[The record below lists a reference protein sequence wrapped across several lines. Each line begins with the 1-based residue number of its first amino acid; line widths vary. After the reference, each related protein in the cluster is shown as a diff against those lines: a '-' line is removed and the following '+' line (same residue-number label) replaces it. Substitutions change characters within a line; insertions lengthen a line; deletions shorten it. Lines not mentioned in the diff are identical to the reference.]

1 MSAAIRLVPVSYREW
16 VGPPPGWWVLSV
28 LFSLSWL
35 VAIGFYLGPL
45 AGILGLLGAQG
56 LVTLV
61 LLGTAVRLRLDGT
74 ELRVGRAVL
83 DLAYVS
89 AVRGLD
95 VQATAA
101 RTGPEADARAH
112 LVLRPYAKTAVELTL
127 DDPADPV
134 PYWVVST
141 RRPTQLAEAVAV
153 ALTEAIP
160 RRSA

>member
-1 MSAAIRLVPVSYREW
+1 MSYREW
-16 VGPPPGWWVLSV
+16 VGPPPSWWVLSI

-45 AGILGLLGAQG
+45 AGALGLLGAQAV
-56 LVTLV
+56 VTGV

-74 ELRVGRAVL
+74 ELTVGRAVL

-89 AVRGLD
+89 AVHGLD
-95 VQATAA
+95 VEATET
-101 RTGPEADARAH
+101 RTGPDADARAH

-141 RRPTQLAEAVAV
+141 RRPTHLAEAVAA
-153 ALTEAIP
+153 ALSDPIP